1 MVLPLRILFALTLSH
16 SLVLG
21 VVVSPS
27 MLCTFHAALNLVSFF
42 QYLLVGFSG
51 TVLLPF
57 SLVPVVGAVCMSVS
71 RHASCSSGAMSHIDL
86 RVMMA
91 RNEAGF

>member
-1 MVLPLRILFALTLSH
+1 MVLPLRLLFALTLSH
-16 SLVLG
+16 ALVLG

-42 QYLLVGFSG
+42 QYLLV
-51 TVLLPF
+51 
-57 SLVPVVGAVCMSVS
+57 
-71 RHASCSSGAMSHIDL
+71 ASCSSGAMSHIDL

-91 RNEAGF
+91 RNEAGFWQVPLDTKQQTVAYGF